1 MWFASPLS
9 EKYDAER
16 QDAQGIGRHDDDAS
30 RGVGIGAA
38 MGLQRA
44 EKEISKETE
53 EKKAKSLKGLLCS
66 RRKESQLTRKEN
78 LGQRIP
84 RQANVAAPQ
93 GCMYIPPLLLQGSL
107 PCLPFN
113 LGLAS
118 QRYIPDSKMRV
129 IHSYLGTQGVLPR
142 FLGEREEGGPFAGFF
157 FLRLDC
163 HGYPQG
169 SHPGR

>member
-1 MWFASPLS
+1 MAGCPKGSAGTTTML
-9 EKYDAER
+9 
-16 QDAQGIGRHDDDAS
+16 
-30 RGVGIGAA
+30 RGVSES
-38 MGLQRA
+38 GLRWDYSEPKKKYQKEP
-44 EKEISKETE
+44 EK
-53 EKKAKSLKGLLCS
+53 KKAKSLKGLLCS
-66 RRKESQLTRKEN
+66 RRKESQLTKKEN

-129 IHSYLGTQGVLPR
+129 IHSYLGTQGVSPR

-157 FLRLDC
+157 VFALGLPRLST
-163 HGYPQG
+163 G
-169 SHPGR
+169 